1 MRFPEQWLR
10 EWVDPKADT
19 DDLCERLTL
28 LGLEVD
34 SIETAAPAFSGVVVG
49 EILAVEPHP
58 EAERLR
64 VCRVSDGEGE
74 YRVVCGAPNAAAGL
88 RVPFAREGA
97 VLPGGDRIRRAH
109 LRGVE
114 SVGMLCSARELGL
127 ARDSEGLLALS
138 GDAPLGQDLREYARL
153 DEAVI
158 ELELTPNRGDCLSIR
173 GLAREVGTAW
183 RLEPGGPEIAAVPA
197 GRDDAFAVWLESP
210 ADCPRYVGRVIRD
223 VDTGAATPGWM
234 AERLRRSG
242 IRPLSVVVD
251 ITNYVMLELG
261 QPMHAFDLRRLAE
274 SIVVR
279 RARDG
284 ERLELLDERT
294 IELDEQTLVIADG
307 NGPVALAGIMGGAP
321 TAVGAGTRDV
331 FLESA
336 CFLPAALAGRARRHG
351 CHTDSSHRF
360 ERGVDP
366 ELPPLAME
374 RATALILAY
383 CGGRPGPTHDNV
395 EAESMPQRRP
405 IPLRRERIQR
415 LLGHCPRA
423 GEIGDMLLRLGLKLT
438 PGDNGWLATP
448 PSWRYD
454 LLVEADLI
462 EEIARVWGYNRIP
475 RTHGQLVPH
484 VARTPETRR
493 PVDAL
498 RDLLVERDYRE
509 VVTYSFVDPALQ
521 QRLDPEAAALAL
533 ENPIASDMSVM
544 RTGLW
549 PGLLQ
554 TLRHNLNRQQER
566 VRIFEI
572 GRAFD
577 PKREQGLER
586 DVLAGLASGSARPE
600 QWSEDPREA
609 DFFDIKADVEA
620 LLQPS
625 DPARFEFVADH
636 HPALHP
642 GQCARIL
649 ADGTAAGWLGVLH
662 PRLQRTLELGQP
674 AILFELALWPLI
686 ETVLPAFRPLSR
698 YPSIRR
704 DLAVVVD
711 EALPAG
717 ELLAGVREAAGEDLQ
732 DAFIFDVYRGKGV
745 DSGRKSVAL
754 GLILQGLSRTL
765 TDSEVETAVRAIL
778 DHLHQQHGATL
789 RE

>member
-10 EWVDPKADT
+10 EWVNPKVDT

-34 SIETAAPAFSGVVVG
+34 SVETAAPAFTGVVIG
-49 EILAVEPHP
+49 EILDVEPHP
-58 EAERLR
+58 EADRLR
-64 VCRVSDGEGE
+64 VCRISDGTEE
-74 YRVVCGAPNAAAGL
+74 YRVVCGAANPAAGL

-97 VLPGGDRIRRAH
+97 ELPGGRIRRAK

-114 SVGMLCSARELGL
+114 SAGMLCSARDLGL
-127 ARDSEGLLALS
+127 SRESEGLLELS
-138 GDAPLGQDLREYARL
+138 ADAPLGEDLRRYARL

-173 GLAREVGTAW
+173 GLAREVGAAW
-183 RLEPGGPEIAAVPA
+183 RLQPAGPEIAAVPA
-197 GRDDAFAVWLESP
+197 TRDDAFAVWLESP
-210 ADCPRYVGRVIRD
+210 ADCPRYVGRVIRN
-223 VDTGAATPGWM
+223 VDTNAALPVWLT
-234 AERLRRSG
+234 ERLRRAG
-242 IRPLSVVVD
+242 IRPLSAVVD

-261 QPMHAFDLRRLAE
+261 QPMHAFDLQRLSE

-279 RARDG
+279 RAHAG
-284 ERLELLDERT
+284 ERLELLDGRT
-294 IELDEQTLVIADG
+294 IDVDEETLVIADAG
-307 NGPVALAGIMGGAP
+307 GPVALAGIMGGAP
-321 TAVGAGTRDV
+321 TAVDEGTRDI

-336 CFLPAALAGRARRHG
+336 FFQPAALAGRARRHA

-366 ELPPLAME
+366 ELQQLAME
-374 RATALILAY
+374 RATALILAF
-383 CGGRPGPTHDNV
+383 CGGKPGPTHDTV
-395 EAESMPQRRP
+395 ESDALPQRQP
-405 IPLRRERIQR
+405 IALRRERIER
-415 LLGHCPRA
+415 LLGYCPTT
-423 GEIGDMLLRLGLKLT
+423 GEIEDMLLRLGLKVVS
-438 PGDNGWLATP
+438 GNNGWTATP
-448 PSWRYD
+448 PSWRHD
-454 LLVEADLI
+454 LQVEADLI
-462 EEIARVWGYNRIP
+462 EEVARMWGYNRIP
-475 RTHGQLVPH
+475 RTHGNLVPRI
-484 VARTPETRR
+484 ASSPESRR

-509 VVTYSFVDPALQ
+509 VVTYSFVDPVLQ
-521 QRLDPEAAALAL
+521 QRLDPRTTPLML

-572 GRAFD
+572 GRTFD
-577 PKREQGLER
+577 PGREEGLEL
-586 DVLAGLASGSARPE
+586 DVLGGLVAGPAWPE
-600 QWSEDPREA
+600 QWDGNPREA
-609 DFFDIKADVEA
+609 DFFDVKADVET

-625 DPARFEFVADH
+625 GEERFRFAADR

-642 GQCARIL
+642 GQSARIL
-649 ADGTAAGWLGVLH
+649 ADGNPAGWLGVLH
-662 PRLQRTLELGQP
+662 PRLQRTLELGRT
-674 AILFELALWPLI
+674 AILFELALPPLL
-686 ETVLPAFRPLSR
+686 EAELPQFRAVSR

-711 EALPAG
+711 EGLPVG
-717 ELLAGVREAAGEDLQ
+717 ELLASVREAAGEDLQ

-765 TDSEVETAVRAIL
+765 TDAEVEAATRMVL
-778 DHLHQQHGATL
+778 DLLHQRHGATL

>member
-10 EWVDPKADT
+10 EWVDPGVDT

-34 SIETAAPAFSGVVVG
+34 SVEPAAPPFSGVVVG
-49 EILAVEPHP
+49 EILDVEPHP
-58 EAERLR
+58 EADRLR
-64 VCRVSDGEGE
+64 LCLVSDGSEE
-74 YRVVCGAPNAAAGL
+74 YRVVCGASNAAVGL

-97 VLPGGDRIRRAH
+97 ELPGGDRIRRAS

-127 ARDSEGLLALS
+127 AQESEGLHELP
-138 GDAPLGQDLREYARL
+138 GDAPIGQDLREYGRL

-173 GLAREVGTAW
+173 GLAREVATAW
-183 RLEPGGPEIAAVPA
+183 RLEARGPRISDVAAT
-197 GRDDAFAVWLESP
+197 RDDAVAVWLEAA

-223 VDTGAATPGWM
+223 VDTSAPTPLWL
-234 AERLRRSG
+234 AQRLQRAG
-242 IRPLSVVVD
+242 IRPLSAVVD
-251 ITNYVMLELG
+251 VTNYVMLELG
-261 QPMHAFDLRRLAE
+261 QPMHAFDLRRLSE

-279 RARDG
+279 RAQPG
-284 ERLELLDERT
+284 ERLDLLDGRT
-294 IELDEQTLVIADG
+294 IEPDGETLVIADAT
-307 NGPVALAGIMGGAP
+307 GPVALAGIMGGIT
-321 TAVGAGTRDV
+321 TAVDSGTRDI

-336 CFLPAALAGRARRHG
+336 CFQPAAVAGRARRYA

-366 ELPPLAME
+366 ALQQLATE
-374 RATALILAY
+374 RATALILDI
-383 CGGRPGPTHDNV
+383 CGGKPGPTHDTV
-395 EAESMPQRRP
+395 ETGFLPQRQS
-405 IPLRRERIQR
+405 ITLRRDRVER
-415 LLGHCPRA
+415 LLGHCPPSA
-423 GEIGDMLLRLGLKLT
+423 DIEDMLRRLGLDVT
-438 PGDNGWLATP
+438 TGGGGWTATP

-462 EEIARVWGYNRIP
+462 EEVARVWGYNRMP
-475 RTHGQLVPH
+475 RTHGLVVPQI
-484 VARTPETRR
+484 APMPEARR
-493 PVDAL
+493 PVDGL
-498 RDLLVERDYRE
+498 RDLLVDRDYRE

-521 QRLDPEAAALAL
+521 QLLEPETAGLAL

-554 TLRHNLNRQQER
+554 TLRNNLNRQQER
-566 VRIFEI
+566 VRLFEI

-577 PKREQGLER
+577 PAREEGLEL
-586 DVLAGLASGSARPE
+586 DVLGGLVAGPALPE
-600 QWSEDPREA
+600 QWGTDQREA
-609 DFFDIKADVEA
+609 DFFDVKADVEN

-625 DPARFEFVADH
+625 GPSRFDFVAER

-642 GQCARIL
+642 GQSARIL
-649 ADGTAAGWLGVLH
+649 ADGTPAGWLGVLH
-662 PRLQRTLELGQP
+662 PRLQRGLELGRR
-674 AILFELALWPLI
+674 AILFELEVAPLLTA
-686 ETVLPAFRPLSR
+686 ELPAFSPVSR

-704 DLAVVVD
+704 DLALVVD
-711 EALPAG
+711 EEVPAG

-732 DAFIFDVYRGKGV
+732 DVFIFDVYRGKNV

-765 TDSEVETAVRAIL
+765 TDAEIEAATRTVL
-778 DHLHQQHGATL
+778 DLLHQRHGATL